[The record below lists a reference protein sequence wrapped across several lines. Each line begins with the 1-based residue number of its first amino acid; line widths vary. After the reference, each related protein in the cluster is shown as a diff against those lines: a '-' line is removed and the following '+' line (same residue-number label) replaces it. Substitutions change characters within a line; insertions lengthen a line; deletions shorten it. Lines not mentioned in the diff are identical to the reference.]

1 MSVDRFFPGEKIY
14 LLDGGMGSL
23 LQKKGLPSGQAPE
36 YMNIHHPEKSVR
48 YRLIEA
54 GSDLIETNTFGGN
67 PITLEKNGL
76 TGLTTEVNQRAA
88 ELALEAG
95 ESGQVRV
102 VGSIGPTGELLAP
115 LGGLDQDQAEE
126 AFFQQCQVLKAAGIQ
141 VVNVETMSDLRELKA
156 AVTAAKKCGLEV
168 MGKSPL
174 WPTVCLPPVRKCRHH
189 PGRFRSDGRRDQ
201 LRSRPGRDQTT
212 HQRDG
217 GLHGFTFDRPAQR
230 RIASGSRGAD
240 CL

>member
-36 YMNIHHPEKSVR
+36 YMNIHHPEKVR
-48 YRLIEA
+48 EVYLAYIEA

-95 ESGQVRV
+95 ESGQVVRV

-115 LGGLDQDQAEE
+115 LGGLDQIRPRRP
-126 AFFQQCQVLKAAGIQ
+126 FP
-141 VVNVETMSDLRELKA
+141 
-156 AVTAAKKCGLEV
+156 AVSSLE
-168 MGKSPL
+168 S
-174 WPTVCLPPVRKCRHH
+174 
-189 PGRFRSDGRRDQ
+189 RRY
-201 LRSRPGRDQTT
+201 P
-212 HQRDG
+212 
-217 GLHGFTFDRPAQR
+217 
-230 RIASGSRGAD
+230 SG
-240 CL
+240 

>member
-1 MSVDRFFPGEKIY
+1 M
-14 LLDGGMGSL
+14 
-23 LQKKGLPSGQAPE
+23 
-36 YMNIHHPEKSVR
+36 
-48 YRLIEA
+48 
-54 GSDLIETNTFGGN
+54 
-67 PITLEKNGL
+67 

-168 MGKSPL
+168 MAEVSL
-174 WPTVCLPPVRKCRHH
+174 WPTALPSPAPVRKWS
-189 PGRFRSDGRRDQ
+189 P
-201 LRSRPGRDQTT
+201 P
-212 HQRDG
+212 
-217 GLHGFTFDRPAQR
+217 PWPV
-230 RIASGSRGAD
+230 
-240 CL
+240 